1 MGGHSNSDHGHHSKP
16 IFHRSIIHYDIPE
29 PAHPVADFK
38 APSWTKFKVENAPEL
53 VDVEQRLAKLGLK
66 DPWLRNEVW
75 RYDPQCGAVSARPQ
89 LLRSAGNGMKL
100 GLILCIGT
108 IILETA
114 YGKLFGGK
122 SDHHHHNGHH

>member
-1 MGGHSNSDHGHHSKP
+1 MK
-16 IFHRSIIHYDIPE
+16 
-29 PAHPVADFK
+29 FK
-38 APSWTKFKVENAPEL
+38 APSWTKFQVANAPEL
-53 VDVEQRLAKLGLK
+53 VDVENRLAKLGLK

-114 YGKLFGGK
+114 YNKIFAK
-122 SDHHHHNGHH
+122 PDDHHHGHH